1 MRGTSPLHWEDR
13 RVSEHCDDSVPLRP
27 ALFPGPAVPPETA
40 TGTLLR
46 DAATVLTAR
55 RCLDG
60 LVAQLAAQPFSGAA
74 YEGLRVYLA
83 GPADRA
89 VAAYLRVCAATA
101 DR

>member
-1 MRGTSPLHWEDR
+1 M
-13 RVSEHCDDSVPLRP
+13 SEHCDDVGSFRTAVFPGCVVPLE
-27 ALFPGPAVPPETA
+27 AA

-46 DAATVLTAR
+46 DAATVLSAR

-89 VAAYLRVCAATA
+89 VAAYLRVCTATA
-101 DR
+101 GR